1 MLDTYSKNGKQILMP
16 TNTKDRLNISIV
28 DQECIEELRKL
39 RKSLETGYQF
49 DDKQISFA
57 DIVKV
62 LMRLRPSNDTLML
75 YF

>member
-1 MLDTYSKNGKQILMP
+1 MP
-16 TNTKDRLNISIV
+16 TKRLNISIV
-28 DQECIEELRKL
+28 DSDCINEIKQL

-62 LMRLRPSNDTLML
+62 LLKLRPSQDVLL
-75 YF
+75 KHF